1 MKKLSRYM
9 ALLLVMVLFVQVPGI
24 SLAAKGGTAAKEA
37 ASAKTSSGGVLHYDV
52 VVIGSE
58 LQGVLLTK
66 SARDQGLDVLILDPR
81 SKPGGELIQ
90 GQMIVLDE
98 PNDNKGR
105 SLVQGALKPLYA
117 NYKAG
122 DVRKLASFKR
132 FYQKLLQGIP
142 LKSGITIESV
152 KTQGVGSDKTMKS
165 LTYKNRLGGQFTVE
179 ADYWVENT
187 DFNALSSKL
196 GEKRIPG
203 MESIY
208 AGQKP
213 DYMAATYMMNFKN
226 VNWGKLHQAV
236 LEDYPL
242 TNVRK
247 KYGAN
252 TYVDWNFAAGF
263 SNITYKYKPK
273 DKLFM
278 LRGLNATY
286 QKDGD
291 VVINA
296 LLVYDVDPSN
306 PKSVENAVSKAKK
319 EAPYILAFLQKNI
332 PGFAKAK
339 LGELPEYLY
348 IRDYNR
354 YETKYVL
361 DYHDL
366 MSSRMFWDNVT
377 IGGYAV
383 DLQATRVVTKG
394 IEYGKP
400 DRYGIPLRSF
410 MLKSY
415 DNVLVAGKNVG
426 ATIKAYGSARIM
438 PTTALAGQTIGII
451 LGRELKQGRRLDE
464 LTQADFKRIHQ
475 YLEKDYKIV
484 VSK

>member
-1 MKKLSRYM
+1 MGMKKISRY
-9 ALLLVMVLFVQVPGI
+9 AVLLLVMALVVQVPGI
-24 SLAAKGGTAAKEA
+24 SLAAKGA
-37 ASAKTSSGGVLHYDV
+37 ASAKSSGDGVLHYDV

-58 LQGVLLTK
+58 LQGVLLAK
-66 SARDQGLDVLILDPR
+66 SARDQGLNVLILDPR

-117 NYKAG
+117 DYKAG
-122 DVRKLASFKR
+122 NVRRLASFEK
-132 FYQKLLQGIP
+132 FYQNLIQGIP

-152 KTQGVGSDKTMKS
+152 KTQGEGSNKTVKS
-165 LTYKNRLGGQFTVE
+165 LTYKNRLGNPFTVE
-179 ADYWVENT
+179 AEYWVENT
-187 DFNALSSKL
+187 DFNALTGKL
-196 GEKRIPG
+196 GESRIPG

-208 AGQKP
+208 DGQKP
-213 DYMAATYMMNFKN
+213 DYMAATYMLNFKN
-226 VNWGKLHQAV
+226 VNWSKLHQAV

-263 SNITYKYKPK
+263 SNITYNYKPK

-296 LLVYDVDPSN
+296 LLVYDVDPSD

-319 EAPYILAFLQKNI
+319 EAPYILTFMQKNI
-332 PGFAKAK
+332 PGFEKAK

-361 DYHDL
+361 DYPDL

-383 DLQATRVVTKG
+383 DLQATRAVTKG
-394 IEYGKP
+394 IGYGKP

-426 ATIKAYGSARIM
+426 ATIKAYGSARIV